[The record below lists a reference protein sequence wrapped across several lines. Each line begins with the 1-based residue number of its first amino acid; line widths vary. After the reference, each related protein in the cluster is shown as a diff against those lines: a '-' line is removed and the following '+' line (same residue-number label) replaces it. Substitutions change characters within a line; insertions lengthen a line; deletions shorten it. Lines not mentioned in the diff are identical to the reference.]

1 MYGTTLRE
9 RPHPRGG
16 KGKDGEEKKAS
27 SKPGKE
33 PKSKARHSA
42 CAHCNRLLQTENC
55 DFCSIAC
62 KVRAGADMRASPA
75 SEAAARLGA
84 YDLHSCARVLFFHP
98 KIPLG
103 FNVYT
108 YSIRSRKDFLVPFN

>member
-1 MYGTTLRE
+1 LYGTTLRE

-84 YDLHSCARVLFFHP
+84 SSAVCARFQ
-98 KIPLG
+98 I
-103 FNVYT
+103 
-108 YSIRSRKDFLVPFN
+108 ISRTARCSGSTLV